1 MQCDRCRMPAVCHQR
16 YSGRY
21 LCADHLSADIEARA
35 KRVIRQN
42 HWLVRGDRI
51 GVFTGM
57 RGSAPLLVFLEKL
70 LKQRSDIS
78 IIMLTIPD
86 SRREESVPGLILS
99 EIAEEA
105 GITRLALPDTAED
118 IAVRTLEVLF
128 GNNVDLLL
136 DDSHPGISLPVMQPF
151 REIPSEELKV
161 YAEHHGVSG
170 VGSKSPG
177 NLWKDPDNPL
187 RNLLSTFSSRH
198 PSAPHALRHYRDHIR
213 LLAEED

>member
-16 YSGRY
+16 YSGRH
-21 LCADHLSADIEARA
+21 LCADHLSAAIEARA

-57 RGSAPLLVFLEKL
+57 RGSGPLLVFLEKL

-78 IIMLTIPD
+78 IIRLTIPP
-86 SRREESVPGLILS
+86 SLSEESASIQFLS
-99 EIAEEA
+99 GIAGDA
-105 GITRLALPDTAED
+105 GVTRIAFPDTTED
-118 IAVRTLEVLF
+118 IAIRTLEALF
-128 GNNVDLLL
+128 SDDVDQLL
-136 DDSHPGISLPVMQPF
+136 DDAPPGISLPVMQPF

-170 VGSKSPG
+170 VGSDHPG
-177 NLWKDPDNPL
+177 NLRKKPDNHL
-187 RNLLSTFSSRH
+187 SNLLCEFTSGH
-198 PSAPHALRHYRDHIR
+198 PSAPHALRHYRDHLR
-213 LLAEED
+213 LLRGED